1 MKGLK
6 MYNRFNPQQN
16 NSSNQN
22 RQSNSSYQ
30 NRQSTPPHNNNNNN
44 NNNNNVRNHNGMTD
58 SKPEKENAS
67 FENNPKLTGI
77 DPLKLKI
84 ILEIKNKSK
93 NKSIEELLP
102 EIMKINQELNRRQM
116 NFTKQESEL
125 LLDAIEESLSPADK
139 QKFNMIKSF
148 MN

>member
-1 MKGLK
+1 
-6 MYNRFNPQQN
+6 
-16 NSSNQN
+16 
-22 RQSNSSYQ
+22 
-30 NRQSTPPHNNNNNN
+30 
-44 NNNNNVRNHNGMTD
+44 MTE

-125 LLDAIEESLSPADK
+125 LLDAIEESLSPSDK

>member
-1 MKGLK
+1 

-16 NSSNQN
+16 NSSHQN

-30 NRQSTPPHNNNNNN
+30 NRQSTSPHNNNNAYNQSDMNN
-44 NNNNNVRNHNGMTD
+44 G
-58 SKPEKENAS
+58 KPENENAS